1 MKFISSIQ
9 SFSGIITNSS
19 SELFCT
25 ISGNEDVIKFIRDIL
40 PGEIVVINQ
49 DGIKSINTHCKHK
62 PHICVFEY
70 IDGKN
75 YFELNQ
81 KASKEIIKDLAIQ
94 TAMIN
99 QLDIKPDF
107 IYDSWAII
115 NFEEEYKN
123 KREYISDEYKEEFD
137 KLLSEFKKL
146 DFDKL
151 QKVFVH

>member
-1 MKFISSIQ
+1 
-9 SFSGIITNSS
+9 
-19 SELFCT
+19 
-25 ISGNEDVIKFIRDIL
+25 
-40 PGEIVVINQ
+40 
-49 DGIKSINTHCKHK
+49 
-62 PHICVFEY
+62 
-70 IDGKN
+70 
-75 YFELNQ
+75 
-81 KASKEIIKDLAIQ
+81 
-94 TAMIN
+94 MIN